1 LNALG
6 GERIPLSDSRP
17 SGQSPSP
24 SGANSYG
31 EELSDKEVAVQAR
44 LTLRKKLV
52 IGCVLLG
59 LVIAVLG
66 GTTMVGGYNYRGVAR
81 GISARS
87 AELPLAIDLSL
98 AVTELRHTLS
108 QAKRKNQLYYPD
120 AGGFDVQLIR
130 EEFRDKILVVEQAV
144 RGYRDQLDQTDNAA
158 IELGDDSKERE
169 TILRI
174 ERSLVNIQQLNRSE
188 DWVLQQV
195 KVEQLAEELDHLHQ
209 LAGKLPTFL
218 IHEMKEL
225 KTEVQ
230 AQYRSWIL
238 VSAFVLM
245 LTVVFMAMLFYL
257 TWLWLFRPLRILMN
271 GSRLVAG
278 GDFKHRIQLSGDD
291 ELATLADAMNAMTAR
306 FEEIRQNLDRQVQQR
321 TQQVVRSEQLAS
333 VGFLAAGVAHEI
345 NNPLASI
352 AFCAESLRDRFN
364 ETVVDEESDEAQCHV
379 SDVTVLRTYLS
390 MIEEEAFRCKEITE
404 RLLDFSRL
412 GDVEKQSTDISEL
425 VQGVID
431 MVGHLGK
438 YREKTIQFSQTDVAI
453 AAVNPAE
460 IKQVVLNL
468 ITNALDSID
477 PGQKVH
483 VEVLGERDLVRVVVR
498 DEGCGMTEE
507 TRQHLFEPFFTRRRD
522 GQGTGLGLSIS
533 YRIVSDHGGQID
545 AYSEGAGLGSEF
557 SITLPCGKASRSY
570 EKRERAA

>member
-1 LNALG
+1 M
-6 GERIPLSDSRP
+6 
-17 SGQSPSP
+17 
-24 SGANSYG
+24 
-31 EELSDKEVAVQAR
+31 QAR

-66 GTTMVGGYNYRGVAR
+66 GTTMVGGYNYRSVAR

-87 AELPLAIDLSL
+87 AELPLAIELSL

-108 QAKRKNQLYYPD
+108 QAKRKDQLFYPD
-120 AGGFDVQLIR
+120 AGGFDAQLIR
-130 EEFRDKILVVEQAV
+130 EEFRDNILAVEQAV
-144 RGYRDQLDQTDNAA
+144 RGYRDQLDRTDSEA

-169 TILRI
+169 TIQRI
-174 ERSLVNIQQLNRSE
+174 EASLLTIQQLNRSE

-218 IHEMKEL
+218 IQEMKEL

-238 VSAFVLM
+238 VSASVLL

-438 YREKTIQFSQTDVAI
+438 YREKTIEFRQTDVAI

-557 SITLPCGKASRSY
+557 SITLPCGKASRRY